1 MRRYRFAKIMSGVA
15 ALVAAPL
22 FAYSLPVQQAA
33 PAPSTAAPA
42 RPPTLRAEVL
52 ARLPHDTNAFTEG
65 LFFRDGKFF
74 ESTGQIGISDIREV
88 DPATGKVL
96 RRVAIDPS
104 LFGEGI
110 TDWKDQILSVTW
122 KSGKGF
128 RWKRD
133 SLKPVGSFRYP
144 GQGWGMTSSPD
155 SIILS
160 DGTPQLRFIDP
171 KDFSEKRRLT
181 VTFRGDPI
189 NNLNEL
195 EWVDGTILA
204 NVWRVNAI
212 IQIDPKSGAV
222 MKVIDLDPLA
232 REIHATDPDSVPN
245 GIAWDAKRRRLFVT
259 GKNWPTIF
267 QIAWPAPPATN

>member
-1 MRRYRFAKIMSGVA
+1 MDLRDTKNVPGA
-15 ALVAAPL
+15 ALRDLRAVLSKEA
-22 FAYSLPVQQAA
+22 QQAA

-195 EWVDGTILA
+195 EWVDGAIFA
-204 NVWRVNAI
+204 NVWQQDAI
-212 IQIDPKSGAV
+212 VRIDPQTGAV
-222 MKVIDLDPLA
+222 TQVIDLSALA
-232 REIHATDPDSVPN
+232 AEIDAHDIDSVPN
-245 GIAWDAKRRRLFVT
+245 GIAWDAKGKRLFVT
-259 GKNWPTIF
+259 GKNWPTMF
-267 QIAWPAPPATN
+267 QIALP